1 MPLRLVLTVAV
12 LFCSWVPSVVFAVE
26 MGSWGFVP
34 GGPRGTGVAKF
45 DVTIVVNG
53 QKVTRPVTIPNG
65 AIKAWTRPGRLP
77 TDSDED
83 YAQKLADALG
93 TASQAK
99 AMVIAA
105 AINTAFKAE
114 FQQLGVQATSAI
126 KQIET
131 VQNVGQIFI
140 KVPSA
145 TFGEVIIPS
154 VSKEQGNPIKVLEN
168 KILGESG
175 NGGRFLPMG
184 KPSPGAKSSLERA
197 TPGIATVSTGVDPDG
212 QPSYVEIGVDGV
224 VARLIVGIGLTDE
237 DVLEA
242 LEVQLDQI
250 GLPATFDEA
259 TETLFLDSPV
269 QDDHTFVWG
278 NTDTGLEFLASM
290 EGLAV
295 PSPWGSSVMLVLVGV
310 FVFLLMAQAGRRRR
324 SVPAEGSSTARHT

>member
-1 MPLRLVLTVAV
+1 MPLRLVLAVSV
-12 LFCSWVPSVVFAVE
+12 LFFSWVPSVAFAVE

-53 QKVTRPVTIPNG
+53 QKVTRPVAIPNG

-154 VSKEQGNPIKVLEN
+154 VS
-168 KILGESG
+168 
-175 NGGRFLPMG
+175 
-184 KPSPGAKSSLERA
+184 
-197 TPGIATVSTGVDPDG
+197 TGVDPDG
-212 QPSYVEIGVDGV
+212 QPSYVEIGVDGL
-224 VARLIVGIGLTDE
+224 VARLIVGMGLTDE

-250 GLPATFDEA
+250 GLPATFDE
-259 TETLFLDSPV
+259 
-269 QDDHTFVWG
+269 
-278 NTDTGLEFLASM
+278 
-290 EGLAV
+290 
-295 PSPWGSSVMLVLVGV
+295 
-310 FVFLLMAQAGRRRR
+310 
-324 SVPAEGSSTARHT
+324 